1 MPEVIIMGTIQ
12 TQPFGS
18 TGHMSTRTIF
28 GSFTLLKTS
37 RAKAEAVLEL
47 LLKYGVNHI
56 DTAPSY
62 GDAELNIGPWMKHH
76 RKVFFLATKIDK
88 RTYSDAREQFHQ
100 SLERLQV
107 DRVDLLQL
115 HNLTDI
121 VGQEVVMGPG
131 GAMEF
136 LIEARESGLT
146 RFIGITG
153 HGILAPQMHRRSL
166 AQFKFDSV
174 LMPCNY
180 ALMQNKE
187 YTKTFN
193 DLVSYCR
200 QNSIAVQTIK
210 SIARGYWGDKKRSHI
225 TWYEPLH
232 AQEAISKAVH
242 YVLGIPDIFLITAGD
257 IQVLPKILEAAANYR
272 EPPPD
277 EVMKKLVLQHGIKSI
292 F

>member
-1 MPEVIIMGTIQ
+1 MGVIK

-18 TGHMSTRTIF
+18 TGHMGTRTIF
-28 GSFTLLKTS
+28 GSFTLYKKN
-37 RAKAEAVLEL
+37 REKADEVLEL

-76 RKVFFLATKIDK
+76 RKDFFLATKIDR
-88 RTYSDAREQFHQ
+88 RTYSDAREQFHR

-107 DRVDLLQL
+107 DSVDLLQL

-131 GAMEF
+131 GAIEF
-136 LIEARESGLT
+136 LIEAKQSGLT

-153 HGILAPQMHRRSL
+153 HGIMAPQMHKRSL
-166 AQFKFDSV
+166 EKFEFDSV

-180 ALMQNKE
+180 PLMQNE
-187 YTKTFN
+187 DYASAFN
-193 DLVSYCR
+193 DLISYCN
-200 QNSIAVQTIK
+200 QHSIAVQTIK
-210 SIARGYWGDKKRSHI
+210 SIARGYWGDKARTHI
-225 TWYEPLH
+225 TWYEPLSDR
-232 AQEAISKAVH
+232 EAISKFVH
-242 YVLGIPDIFLITAGD
+242 YVLSIPDIFLITAGD
-257 IQVLPKILEAAANYR
+257 GQVLPVILEAAANFQ
-272 EPPPD
+272 EPPSD
-277 EVMKKLVLQHGIKSI
+277 EVMQKLVEKHSIESI

>member
-1 MPEVIIMGTIQ
+1 MGKIK

-28 GSFTLLKTS
+28 GSFTLLKKN
-37 RAKAEAVLEL
+37 REKADEVLEF
-47 LLKYGVNHI
+47 LLKCGVNHI

-76 RKVFFLATKIDK
+76 RKDFFLATKIDK

-107 DRVDLLQL
+107 DHVDLLQL

-136 LIEARESGLT
+136 LIEAKESGLT

-153 HGILAPQMHRRSL
+153 HGLQAPQMHKRSL
-166 AQFKFDSV
+166 SQFKFDSV
-174 LMPCNY
+174 LVPCNY
-180 ALMQNKE
+180 PLMQNKDYAAE
-187 YTKTFN
+187 FN
-193 DLVSYCR
+193 YLVSYCKE
-200 QNSIAVQTIK
+200 NSIAVQTIK
-210 SIARGYWGDKKRSHI
+210 SVARGYWGDRQRTHI
-225 TWYEPLH
+225 TWYEPLSDK
-232 AQEAISKAVH
+232 ETVSKFVH
-242 YVLGIPDIFLITAGD
+242 YVLSIPDIFLITAGD
-257 IQVLPKILEAAANYR
+257 RQVLPLILEAAANFQDS
-272 EPPPD
+272 PPD
-277 EVMKKLVLQHGIKSI
+277 EVMQKLVEEHSI
-292 F
+292 EPIF

>member
-1 MPEVIIMGTIQ
+1 MGTIK

-28 GSFTLLKTS
+28 GSFTLFKKS
-37 RAKAEAVLEL
+37 REKADEVLEL

-76 RKVFFLATKIDK
+76 RKDFFLATKIDK
-88 RTYSDAREQFHQ
+88 RTYSDAREQFHR

-107 DRVDLLQL
+107 DSVDLLQL

-136 LIEARESGLT
+136 LIEAKESGLT

-153 HGILAPQMHRRSL
+153 HGILAPQMHKRSL
-166 AQFKFDSV
+166 GQHKFDSV

-180 ALMQNKE
+180 PLMQNEE
-187 YTKTFN
+187 YAGEFN
-193 DLVSYCR
+193 DLVSYCK
-200 QNSIAVQTIK
+200 QNGIAVQTIK
-210 SIARGYWGDKKRSHI
+210 SIARGYWGDKQRTHI
-225 TWYEPLH
+225 TWYEPLSDK
-232 AQEAISKAVH
+232 ETVSKFVH
-242 YVLGIPDIFLITAGD
+242 YVLSIPEIFLITAGD
-257 IQVLPKILEAAANYR
+257 RQVLPEILEAAANFQDS
-272 EPPPD
+272 PPD
-277 EVMKKLVLQHGIKSI
+277 DVIQKLVEKHSIKPI

>member
-1 MPEVIIMGTIQ
+1 MGTIK
-12 TQPFGS
+12 TLPFGS
-18 TGHMSTRTIF
+18 TGHMSTRMVF
-28 GSFTLLKTS
+28 GSFTLLKKS
-37 RAKAEAVLEL
+37 REKADEVLEL

-62 GDAELNIGPWMKHH
+62 GDAELNIGPWMKQH
-76 RKVFFLATKIDK
+76 RKDFFLATKIDR
-88 RTYSDAREQFHQ
+88 RTYSDAREQFHR

-107 DRVDLLQL
+107 DSVDLLQL

-136 LIEARESGLT
+136 LIEAKKSGLT

-153 HGILAPQMHRRSL
+153 HGILAPQMHKRSL
-166 AQFKFDSV
+166 AQFKFDSI

-180 ALMQNKE
+180 PLMQNGE
-187 YTKTFN
+187 YAGEFN
-193 DLVSYCR
+193 DLVSYCK
-200 QNSIAVQTIK
+200 QNGIAVQTIK

-225 TWYEPLH
+225 TWYEPLSDK
-232 AQEAISKAVH
+232 EAISKFVH
-242 YVLGIPDIFLITAGD
+242 YVLSIPDIFLITAGD
-257 IQVLPKILEAAANYR
+257 RQVLPEILEAAANFQDS
-272 EPPPD
+272 PPN
-277 EVMKKLVLQHGIKSI
+277 EVMQKLVEKHSIKPI